1 MAGIRSRYEFTSREG
16 VEWKI
21 DIYDANF
28 SGSLHT
34 FSQGNGLTI
43 DYEAERNDTIFGEFI
58 FSKAEVRLAVTD
70 SSDLTEVEYLI
81 DNQTEDFVMEVY
93 RDGSIFWRGVLM
105 QDLITLPNV
114 SQPYFV
120 TISASDGLRG
130 LEKINDTA
138 NYGFTNSMIR
148 GLLGIFSTIPVADA
162 LGSSDILVKTA
173 NRWYE
178 TAMPATGTGVDPL
191 IYARLEGAALAF
203 LKDTVDGVSEY
214 VNTLEIL
221 RAVLK
226 TFKMRCLMV
235 DGSYH
240 CIQTDQYAE
249 GVLYLHSYPK
259 NYPTGSATVANYDP
273 DIVPLAVKGNG
284 SFSFAPTIGRAK
296 SFQDV
301 RKGGLAVGYL
311 QRDDWD
317 TARTLASVV
326 NYTVNT
332 QMELEFVTGPTAVWE
347 YTGSLSNL
355 FLRSL
360 KADFEIKVVLASTYY
375 LTNKNGALEW
385 TTTSSDKVTLR
396 VNNVSVL
403 TRSTVIVVA
412 DCSPQTGTMTLPILP
427 TGGTMTLEIDA
438 TLVDSAGNAYT
449 TSLTLG
455 EMNAGIKLRYVDPSL
470 VDGEVRYQADNNDTE
485 STYTYDDQELLIGDF
500 QSANYGTAISIF
512 NGSTWVYTGAWQR
525 LAAGTSYSIIHLGLR
540 QVLEWQ
546 DKQLEILNGV
556 IISTALKASS
566 RVEVYSKKYILN
578 RMTLNA
584 NLDEWDGS
592 WIEMQTSNSG
602 PTIGIEDPNE
612 RLGNWSLSGKFSRP
626 NNRYFDL
633 LENAV
638 FRITNTDSEVSG
650 TVTSIGVD
658 APGYDI
664 ANNGEV
670 FLIVHP
676 VTGESDE
683 LELNGEILTAS
694 TSLPVVSVTLSRTY
708 PVGSYIYMPIGQVLG
723 RIYALENP

>member
-1 MAGIRSRYEFTSREG
+1 MAGIRSRYEFTSRYG
-16 VEWKI
+16 VDWKI

-28 SGSLHT
+28 VGSLHT
-34 FSQGNGLTI
+34 FSQGDGLVI
-43 DYEAERNDTIFGEFI
+43 DYESERNDTIFNEFI
-58 FSKAEVRLAVTD
+58 FSKAEVKVAVTD
-70 SSDLTEVEYLI
+70 SSDLTEIEYLL
-81 DNQTEDFVMEVY
+81 DNQSEDFVMEVY
-93 RDGSIFWRGVLM
+93 KDNVIYWRGVLM

-120 TISASDGLRG
+120 TLAASDGLRG

-138 NYGFTNSMIR
+138 NYGLTTTIAK
-148 GLLGIFSTIPVADA
+148 GLHGIFSVIPVADA
-162 LGSSDILVKTA
+162 LGSSDTLMKTA

-178 TAMPATGTGVDPL
+178 TLMPATGTGVDPL

-203 LKDTVDGVSEY
+203 LEDTIDGVSEY

-226 TFKMRCLMV
+226 TFKLRCLMV
-235 DGSYH
+235 DGAYH

-249 GVLYLHSYPK
+249 GLLYLHSYPK
-259 NYPTGSATVANYDP
+259 NYPTGSATVGNYDP
-273 DIVPLAVKGNG
+273 DIVPTVQGNG
-284 SFSFAPTIGRAK
+284 SFSFAPEIGRAK
-296 SFQDV
+296 AFQDT
-301 RKGGLAVGYL
+301 RKGGLALGYL
-311 QRDDWD
+311 QRNDWD

-326 NYTVNT
+326 NYTANT

-347 YTGSLSNL
+347 YTGAVSNI

-385 TTTSSDKVTLR
+385 TTTSTDKVTLR

-438 TLVDSAGNAYT
+438 TLIDGAGNPYT

-455 EMNAGIKLRYVDPSL
+455 EMNAGVKLRYVDPSL
-470 VDGEVRYQADNNDTE
+470 VDGEVRYQADNTGSE
-485 STYTYDDQELLIGDF
+485 STFIYDDNELLIGDF
-500 QSANYGTAISIF
+500 QSANYGTALSIF
-512 NGSTWVYTGAWQR
+512 NGSTWGYTGSWKR
-525 LAAGTSYSIIHLGLR
+525 LNVGTAYSIINLGLR
-540 QVLEWQ
+540 QVVEWQ
-546 DKQLEILNGV
+546 DKQLEILNGR
-556 IISTALKASS
+556 IISTTLKPIS
-566 RVEVYSKKYILN
+566 RLDIYSNKYILN
-578 RMTLNA
+578 RVRIDA

-592 WIEMQTSNSG
+592 WIEMQSTNSG
-602 PTIGIEDPNE
+602 PTINLDDPTE
-612 RLGNWSLSGKFSRP
+612 RAGNWSLSGKFSRP

-633 LENAV
+633 LENSV

-723 RIYALENP
+723 RIYALENR